1 LISRV
6 ESRNNFLS
14 ANIRALTPYQYM
26 RKLTRRKLR
35 WLIRENIKMVARY
48 APAYLLEEG
57 FTVERGS
64 GT

>member
-1 LISRV
+1 
-6 ESRNNFLS
+6 
-14 ANIRALTPYQYM
+14 M